1 MSTIII
7 ELYDALKAAGVD
19 EDKAK
24 AAAQAVIGAES
35 KTDLAT
41 RTDLAELQRVTRTD
55 INDLRLSTK
64 ADLANLEASLIK
76 WNVGAIIAMTAV
88 FAAIVKLL

>member
-7 ELYDALKAAGVD
+7 ELYDALRAAGVD

-24 AAAQAVIGAES
+24 AAAAAVMGGAARNDLATKADLNELRLAT
-35 KTDLAT
+35 KTDLA
-41 RTDLAELQRVTRTD
+41 
-55 INDLRLSTK
+55 NLR
-64 ADLANLEASLIK
+64 ADLIQWS
-76 WNVGAIIAMTAV
+76 VGAIIAMTAV

>member
-1 MSTIII
+1 MSQIII

-24 AAAQAVIGAES
+24 AASAAVVGAES
-35 KTDLAT
+35 RSDLAT
-41 RTDLAELQRVTRTD
+41 KAD
-55 INDLRLSTK
+55 INELRLATK
-64 ADLANLEASLIK
+64 ADLANLKAELIK
-76 WNVGAIIAMTAV
+76 WNVGAIIGSAAV